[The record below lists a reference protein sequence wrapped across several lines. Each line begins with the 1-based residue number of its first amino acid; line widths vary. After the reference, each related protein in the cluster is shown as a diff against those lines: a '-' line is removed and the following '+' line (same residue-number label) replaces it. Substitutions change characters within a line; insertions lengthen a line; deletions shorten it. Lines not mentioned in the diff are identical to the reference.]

1 MVELQEHA
9 TINECHFPK
18 LAFIQSKAD
27 GWETFGRD
35 LCQLTPNALQEA
47 CARISTSIPE
57 VLKTAWALTL
67 ARYAGTASATFR
79 VAEVTRNINVESLVS
94 TQWDESMP
102 ISKILKEMNA
112 AKEKEGKFRCDDDA
126 WENFCSGLETRGR
139 NVANTAM
146 LLVEDD
152 GERARKAR
160 AILQNI
166 PEVSK
171 TKEISESP
179 FDHRY
184 PDGSYYRLLRS
195 PNKHNGD
202 SPF

>member
-1 MVELQEHA
+1 MAEPQEHA
-9 TINECHFPK
+9 AINECYFPK
-18 LAFIQSKAD
+18 LAFTRSEAD

-35 LCQLTPNALQEA
+35 LCELTPNTLQEA
-47 CARISTSIPE
+47 CARISTSLPE

-79 VAEVTRNINVESLVS
+79 VAEVTRNINVESLVL
-94 TQWDESMP
+94 TQWDESMA

-112 AKEKEGKFRCDDDA
+112 TKEKEGKFGCDDDA
-126 WENFCSGLETRGR
+126 WENFCSQLETRGR
-139 NVANTAM
+139 NVVNTAM
-146 LLVEDD
+146 LLVEDE
-152 GERARKAR
+152 GERAQKAR

-171 TKEISESP
+171 AKEISESP

-184 PDGSYYRLLRS
+184 PDGSYYRLLCS

-202 SPF
+202 SSF